1 MLRRPTSKNLITHF
15 SDDDEIVDEIQQL
28 GSEHTPVHCCGP
40 YIIQKN
46 SVSGPKHFQGV
57 YTLKNSENGPKI
69 IQVEISN
76 ELMAKFGF
84 D

>member
-1 MLRRPTSKNLITHF
+1 MITHF
-15 SDDDEIVDEIQQL
+15 SDDAEIHDELQQIPDTVD
-28 GSEHTPVHCCGP
+28 HTPVNCCGP

>member
-1 MLRRPTSKNLITHF
+1 MPGRSTNKNKITHF
-15 SDDDEIVDEIQQL
+15 SDDDIDEIQ
-28 GSEHTPVHCCGP
+28 PDVYCCGP
-40 YIIQKN
+40 YIILIQKN

-57 YTLKNSENGPKI
+57 YTPKNLENGPKI

-76 ELMAKFGF
+76 EVMAKFGF